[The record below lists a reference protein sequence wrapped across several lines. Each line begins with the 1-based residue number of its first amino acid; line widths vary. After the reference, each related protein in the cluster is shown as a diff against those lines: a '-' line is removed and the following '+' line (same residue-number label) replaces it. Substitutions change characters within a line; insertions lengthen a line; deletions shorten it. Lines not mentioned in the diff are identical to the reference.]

1 MRDDAVAPGE
11 GAPLPVPPCIDD
23 FDVGQELGKG
33 GFAVVYRARV
43 RSTGLEVA
51 LKVVDK
57 HRAAEH
63 LRGTATSA
71 GGDGGD
77 GEGGIGGGL
86 ELACAR
92 VANEVRLHWG
102 LRHPAVVELLEF
114 FEDERFVYLVLELCG
129 GGDLY
134 RRLRG
139 VSSSSGSSGSS
150 GPLDEREAAG
160 YMGQLLAGLQ
170 YLHESGIM
178 HRDLK
183 LSNLL
188 LSEDGRRLRIADFG
202 LAVKLEAEDSER
214 HTLCG
219 TPNTMAP
226 EVQGPVY
233 GASAAGQKP
242 GGYGLS
248 ADLWSAGCLLYT
260 MLTGRAPF
268 QGRRVGDTLANA
280 RSGRYAVP
288 EGLSDTAR
296 DFLSSM
302 LSLDPRRR
310 MRVEEA
316 AAHPFLRLD
325 KRRPQRGPAVA
336 ATAAPGRGSSS
347 TPNGTLAED
356 TRKEAA
362 GGGAAA
368 SGVAGRRAVTSNDDE
383 GEEYPSSYSS
393 RGRSDYKAGPP
404 PPFGGKGSSSS
415 SSSSSSG
422 KGKGRLTKGAA
433 VDAAAAAAATVAG
446 NSTLTES
453 TAGLGSSDLYSVSS
467 SFLDGDYNTASFA
480 TLRAETVPTPAT
492 IGAGAA
498 AAAARVRRATAQA
511 RFRASADGGV
521 ALDGRAAAAGGRDGI
536 RDDGGGGGR
545 GGGRT
550 RNAWPTARPLVEAV
564 GEGERTAGQGGNG
577 AGTAERRSGISAGGK
592 STAGG
597 RSSAGARLEPK
608 ERFGWKGKAAA
619 VEVYPDGRAS
629 IAVGKR
635 WLIASADGERVWAG
649 GGGVTEAASGGG
661 RRTSSSFSRE
671 AAAVGY
677 GRLLGTMEACLASG
691 DNKDDFVHP
700 GFSLDALPAALH
712 PLYRSLAG
720 IVDALRSKTPKVVL
734 RRDPPP
740 PPPQAGVLGRA
751 PQQRAE
757 EKLTLCA
764 LMENLP
770 DPDFAA
776 AFADGASLSLW
787 TRKGELRVE
796 LPGGRVHSWAVAAG
810 GEWPGIAAIRG
821 AGAVCGGGGRGG
833 GASVAGCGLIA
844 AGGRERAEGGGSG
857 NDDKQEWLGYVRAGF
872 DGYSAAASSPV
883 PSSAGGAGVTGRRGG
898 GGGSSNQACGS
909 GVGSGGAAGLGA
921 WWRGEE
927 EDGAGSSN
935 TSDSSVSPRDARRA
949 EEPSSRGNGGGLGW
963 RDDDG
968 SCRGGSGGGN
978 GGGISVDNAGKDGG
992 WRDASSAGSL
1002 LYTERCSSE
1011 LQLQQSSQQQRP
1023 ASPPKGSQQLSPAPP
1038 PIGAARHPGV
1048 VHAAVSRAA
1057 TPPLF
1062 PPAGPE
1068 KDDTAT
1074 PDVTG
1079 RATFVPPRRRGQ
1091 AFFMYG
1097 EEKVGGGRGGGGGQ
1111 GGGADGRGG
1120 ARGSRIGEAGGGEEG
1135 RGRRGGGAR
1144 LDPNPS
1150 TCSSFSGGNLAQAA
1164 GVWPAETTPPAGAAR
1179 RGRGGK
1185 AATAAPPRD
1194 EDRRPL
1200 PDRVRR
1206 GGAASILGV
1215 GEACRNGD
1223 GDLEVLFCD
1232 GVMVVVDA
1240 KAKWMRVE
1248 RRQQQQRGSLHHS
1261 PPHTGSGGPTPSST
1275 TRSVTYDLGK
1285 HAAGRRKEARG
1296 GGGGSR
1302 ELGERMP
1309 RDVKDR
1315 MKALPRFIA
1324 ILKDEGPP
1332 PARDGQPKD
1341 ATSAEGTGEGSR
1353 RRSRREAGP

>member
-1 MRDDAVAPGE
+1 
-11 GAPLPVPPCIDD
+11 
-23 FDVGQELGKG
+23 DVGQELGKG

-71 GGDGGD
+71 GGGGGD
-77 GEGGIGGGL
+77 REGGLGEGL

-139 VSSSSGSSGSS
+139 AGSSGSSGSS

-170 YLHESGIM
+170 YLHENGIM

-233 GASAAGQKP
+233 GASAAGQQP

-260 MLTGRAPF
+260 MLTGSAPF

-296 DFLSSM
+296 DFLASM

-325 KRRPQRGPAVA
+325 KQRPQRGLAVA
-336 ATAAPGRGSSS
+336 TTEAPERGSSS
-347 TPNGTLAED
+347 TPKGTLAEG
-356 TRKEAA
+356 THNEAV

-368 SGVAGRRAVTSNDDE
+368 SGGAGRRAVTSNDDE
-383 GEEYPSSYSS
+383 GEEYPSSHSS
-393 RGRSDYKAGPP
+393 RGRLNYKAGPS
-404 PPFGGKGSSSS
+404 PPFGQEGSSSS

-422 KGKGRLTKGAA
+422 GKGRLTKAAA

-492 IGAGAA
+492 IGAGAT

-545 GGGRT
+545 GGGKAK
-550 RNAWPTARPLVEAV
+550 NAWPTARPLVEAA
-564 GEGERTAGQGGNG
+564 GGGERTAGRGGNG
-577 AGTAERRSGISAGGK
+577 AGTAKRRGGGSAGGK

-597 RSSAGARLEPK
+597 RSPAAARLESK

-661 RRTSSSFSRE
+661 RRTSLSFSRE
-671 AAAVGY
+671 AVAVG
-677 GRLLGTMEACLASG
+677 GGQVLGTMEACLASG
-691 DNKDDFVHP
+691 DNKDDFVDP
-700 GFSLDALPAALH
+700 GFSLDELPAALH

-720 IVDALRSKTPKVVL
+720 IVDALR
-734 RRDPPP
+734 
-740 PPPQAGVLGRA
+740 
-751 PQQRAE
+751 
-757 EKLTLCA
+757 
-764 LMENLP
+764 
-770 DPDFAA
+770 
-776 AFADGASLSLW
+776 
-787 TRKGELRVE
+787 
-796 LPGGRVHSWAVAAG
+796 
-810 GEWPGIAAIRG
+810 
-821 AGAVCGGGGRGG
+821 
-833 GASVAGCGLIA
+833 
-844 AGGRERAEGGGSG
+844 
-857 NDDKQEWLGYVRAGF
+857 
-872 DGYSAAASSPV
+872 
-883 PSSAGGAGVTGRRGG
+883 
-898 GGGSSNQACGS
+898 
-909 GVGSGGAAGLGA
+909 
-921 WWRGEE
+921 
-927 EDGAGSSN
+927 
-935 TSDSSVSPRDARRA
+935 
-949 EEPSSRGNGGGLGW
+949 
-963 RDDDG
+963 
-968 SCRGGSGGGN
+968 
-978 GGGISVDNAGKDGG
+978 
-992 WRDASSAGSL
+992 
-1002 LYTERCSSE
+1002 
-1011 LQLQQSSQQQRP
+1011 
-1023 ASPPKGSQQLSPAPP
+1023 
-1038 PIGAARHPGV
+1038 
-1048 VHAAVSRAA
+1048 
-1057 TPPLF
+1057 
-1062 PPAGPE
+1062 
-1068 KDDTAT
+1068 
-1074 PDVTG
+1074 
-1079 RATFVPPRRRGQ
+1079 
-1091 AFFMYG
+1091 
-1097 EEKVGGGRGGGGGQ
+1097 
-1111 GGGADGRGG
+1111 
-1120 ARGSRIGEAGGGEEG
+1120 
-1135 RGRRGGGAR
+1135 
-1144 LDPNPS
+1144 
-1150 TCSSFSGGNLAQAA
+1150 
-1164 GVWPAETTPPAGAAR
+1164 
-1179 RGRGGK
+1179 
-1185 AATAAPPRD
+1185 
-1194 EDRRPL
+1194 
-1200 PDRVRR
+1200 
-1206 GGAASILGV
+1206 
-1215 GEACRNGD
+1215 
-1223 GDLEVLFCD
+1223 
-1232 GVMVVVDA
+1232 
-1240 KAKWMRVE
+1240 
-1248 RRQQQQRGSLHHS
+1248 
-1261 PPHTGSGGPTPSST
+1261 
-1275 TRSVTYDLGK
+1275 
-1285 HAAGRRKEARG
+1285 
-1296 GGGGSR
+1296 
-1302 ELGERMP
+1302 
-1309 RDVKDR
+1309 
-1315 MKALPRFIA
+1315 
-1324 ILKDEGPP
+1324 
-1332 PARDGQPKD
+1332 
-1341 ATSAEGTGEGSR
+1341 
-1353 RRSRREAGP
+1353 